1 MMDMFGLISGDN
13 LFKYS
18 FTLGIVMVVFSLVY
32 PLQKQNE
39 IDLEVINHNKEVSL
53 INNQIN
59 NLLKTTES
67 LEMESN
73 DLLNKV
79 TKLKKYKS
87 KKASLKKEV
96 ENFTIKLDKVEDIKR
111 EIDTKKIIVEFN
123 LTKIKVLEN
132 QSDVFESYTK
142 WIFRFG
148 VLFSIFGFVFWTWK
162 TFKDWRSPS

>member
-1 MMDMFGLISGDN
+1 MEMLNLISGDN

-39 IDLEVINHNKEVSL
+39 IDLEIINHNKEVSL
-53 INNQIN
+53 INNQID
-59 NLLKTTES
+59 NLLKTTKS
-67 LEMESN
+67 LEIESN

-79 TKLKKYKS
+79 TKLKNYKS

-96 ENFTIKLDKVEDIKR
+96 ENFTVKFDKVEDIKR
-111 EIDTKKIIVEFN
+111 EIDTKKIIVDFN
-123 LTKIKVLEN
+123 LSKIKVLET
-132 QSDVFESYTK
+132 QSNVFASYTK
-142 WIFRFG
+142 WIFTFG

-162 TFKDWRSPS
+162 TFKDWRNPS